1 MLKRIEERCEIKK
14 MPKKGGKEEKIPT
27 MPLMLFNFYRV
38 LRSKRKGQ
46 RFFAKLLYIQD
57 GIPSCRGCG
66 HKGVIFYDH
75 FYRKAKVASIDGCIY
90 DVIIKAR
97 RYRCPICGSVFREPI
112 RGLKTNKRLS
122 ESCKE
127 SIIEKY
133 LDGATN
139 KRISKRIGVSQ
150 STVERVIHE
159 RFESEVK
166 EQLSYECPSI
176 IGIDEHT
183 IHKGYKFATTIAD
196 LSHHRVYDVIEGRS
210 KLKIE
215 RKLMEY
221 KGRDNVKVVCMDLSS
236 GYRSIVRRCFPK
248 AKIVADRFHVIRLI
262 GYHFMEFCKQA
273 QEEVKW
279 NRKLTY
285 PLRKRSDRLKS
296 EERERLK
303 AFFDDNPA
311 IKFAYEFKEKLC
323 KLLNKKHQT
332 VKQCRENIK
341 ELKRMIHTMKYNS
354 PKEFEHLA
362 KTISEWFSPIIR
374 MWRFT
379 KNNSITEGFHRKMK
393 LIQRMAY
400 GYKNF
405 QNYRLRVLVLCGI
418 FR

>member
-1 MLKRIEERCEIKK
+1 
-14 MPKKGGKEEKIPT
+14 
-27 MPLMLFNFYRV
+27 MPLMLFRFYRV
-38 LRSKRKGQ
+38 LRSERKGQ
-46 RFFAKLLYIQD
+46 RFFAKLYYIQD
-57 GIPSCRGCG
+57 GIPSCRSCG
-66 HKGVIFYDH
+66 HKGVVFYDH
-75 FYRKAKVASIDGCIY
+75 FYRNAKVSSIDGRIY
-90 DVIIKAR
+90 DVIIKAK

-112 RGLKTNKRLS
+112 RGLKSNKRLS
-122 ESCKE
+122 ESSKD

-139 KRISKRIGVSQ
+139 KKISKRLGISQ
-150 STVERVIHE
+150 STVERVIHK

-210 KLKIE
+210 KSQVE

-221 KGRDNVKVVCMDLSS
+221 KGREKVKVVCMDLSS

-285 PLRKRSDRLKS
+285 PLRKRSDRLKA

-303 AFFDDNPA
+303 AFFEDNPA
-311 IKFAYEFKEKLC
+311 IKLAYEFKEKLC
-323 KLLNKKHQT
+323 ELLNKKHQT
-332 VKQCRENIK
+332 VKQCRSNIK
-341 ELKRMIHTMKYNS
+341 ELKTMMNTMKYDS
-354 PKEFEHLA
+354 PVEFEHLA
-362 KTISEWFSPIIR
+362 KTISEWFNPIIR

-418 FR
+418 FH